1 MTPQQQAALESVAGR
16 ALSAAEFAEIDPLL
30 PARNDVAIAAVLS
43 AGRVRVESRM
53 INVGS
58 VLDVLGPADG
68 AAVLDALEALKPA
81 VPAVRWAFVL
91 LERGELDVGLAS
103 TRGQIDALT
112 GVVFSPAQAAAIK
125 GLAEQ
130 PDPIAVGA
138 VSDALNIAEGRLT
151 L

>member
-1 MTPQQQAALESVAGR
+1 MTPQQQAALEGVAGR
-16 ALSAAEFAEIDPLL
+16 PLSAVEIAQIDPLL
-30 PARNDVAIAAVLS
+30 PTRNDVAIAAVLG
-43 AGRVRVESRM
+43 AGRVRVVSRM

-58 VLDVLGPADG
+58 VLDVLGPNDG
-68 AAVLDALEALKPA
+68 AAVLDALEAMKSA

-91 LERGELDVGLAS
+91 LERNELDVGLAS

-112 GVVFSPAQAAAIK
+112 GVVFSPTQAAAIK
-125 GLAEQ
+125 ALAEQ
-130 PDPIAVGA
+130 PDPIAVSA